1 MGTKIEF
8 RVKQEKIDWEDTPVA
23 ITVEIDNLAN
33 ITDFANRLSKMSET
47 KIPLELQRLFSGT
60 LCKCEL
66 VESGETRSAGNSL
79 PALKRQAN
87 QLEQV

>member
-47 KIPLELQRLFSGT
+47 KIRWNYKGCSQGHY
-60 LCKCEL
+60 
-66 VESGETRSAGNSL
+66 VN
-79 PALKRQAN
+79 AN
-87 QLEQV
+87 